1 MLETTHFFATKL
13 PSEKFV
19 INHIFVLAFKGIMII
34 PTLLLIGVAVI
45 TIFKSSQPSS
55 TWPKMTDII
64 NILLCL

>member
-19 INHIFVLAFKGIMII
+19 INHIFVIAFKGIMII

-45 TIFKSSQPSS
+45 TILLNHPNCMSS
-55 TWPKMTDII
+55 TWPEMTDII
-64 NILLCL
+64 NILL